1 MEQNKRLLKQFH
13 AICNKLGM
21 TTEDRK
27 RFVAELGH
35 QSSSEMSDLELSHSI
50 SELTSIYVANNRR
63 LNIWRRRVMAVIF
76 EHFRLQNKE
85 VSKEYVIAVA
95 TRQTKNKDGR
105 FNVMVKLFT
114 MEDRRFDYR
123 KEVVASSI
131 RPVNA
136 ALLVQL
142 AKDYMIEDARVL
154 DPFCGVGTMLIERQ
168 KKIVAD
174 TSYRLHIYE

>member
-1 MEQNKRLLKQFH
+1 MDLKKISMEQNKRLLKQFH

-35 QSSSEMSDLELSHSI
+35 QSSSEMSDLELSLSI

-63 LNIWRRRVMAVIF
+63 LNTWRRRVMAVIF

-105 FNVMVKLFT
+105 FNEIEEPEL
-114 MEDRRFDYR
+114 
-123 KEVVASSI
+123 I
-131 RPVNA
+131 R
-136 ALLVQL
+136 
-142 AKDYMIEDARVL
+142 
-154 DPFCGVGTMLIERQ
+154 
-168 KKIVAD
+168 
-174 TSYRLHIYE
+174 IYNYWLKRNNKQS